1 MPAPAEAVRM
11 VSEHH
16 GVPWAISLVIRGR
29 GSAQSGTPGAVIFD
43 GIGAPETV
51 GRASIGPTA

>member
-1 MPAPAEAVRM
+1 M

-29 GSAQSGTPGAVIFD
+29 ASAQSGTPGAVIFD